1 MLPPSAILRQIVED
15 QKAEPGRRNE
25 GSGAAASGED
35 DDDDD
40 EEDDGVC
47 FSCSFASGSCSRG
60 RIVTCPSTHEPRRQ
74 QDV

>member
-25 GSGAAASGED
+25 GSGAAASGEE
-35 DDDDD
+35 DDDD

>member
-15 QKAEPGRRNE
+15 QKAEAGRRNE
-25 GSGAAASGED
+25 GSGAAASGE

>member
-25 GSGAAASGED
+25 GSGAAASGE